1 MINPRVVSIFVVA
14 AVAAIFTLGVAT
26 SIFTIFPSGQQQA
39 AAQQENTTTG
49 TTTPSTANQTT
60 ASASNNKTFY
70 LFNTELEGLD
80 TATTGISHY
89 IYSLP
94 VIVANRGDSVTV
106 HLFNI
111 PETEEEEGGT
121 EEGGTEEGG
130 TEEGGTEEGGTEE
143 GGTEEGGTEE
153 GGTEEGGGTEEV
165 ERHAF
170 IIDTPP
176 YSVNI
181 DTAPGELGN
190 ATFTADQE
198 GIFQYYCKYHP
209 QTMRGEL
216 VVLPQSQ
223 GASAPST

>member
-1 MINPRVVSIFVVA
+1 MLLLTMINPRVVSIFVVA

-49 TTTPSTANQTT
+49 KTTPSTTNQTT

-111 PETEEEEGGT
+111 PETEE
-121 EEGGTEEGG
+121 
-130 TEEGGTEEGGTEE
+130 EEGGTEE

>member
-49 TTTPSTANQTT
+49 TTTPSTTNQTT

-111 PETEEEEGGT
+111 PETEEEE
-121 EEGGTEEGG
+121 E
-130 TEEGGTEEGGTEE
+130 
-143 GGTEEGGTEE
+143 GTEE

>member
-49 TTTPSTANQTT
+49 TTTPSTTNQTT

-111 PETEEEEGGT
+111 PETEEEEA
-121 EEGGTEEGG
+121 
-130 TEEGGTEEGGTEE
+130 GTEE

-223 GASAPST
+223 GASAPPT

>member
-1 MINPRVVSIFVVA
+1 MLFLTMINPRVVSIFVVA

-49 TTTPSTANQTT
+49 TTTPSTTNQTT

-111 PETEEEEGGT
+111 PETEE
-121 EEGGTEEGG
+121 
-130 TEEGGTEEGGTEE
+130 EE

>member
-1 MINPRVVSIFVVA
+1 MLLLTMINPRVVSIFVVA

-26 SIFTIFPSGQQQA
+26 NIFTIFPSGQQQA
-39 AAQQENTTTG
+39 AAQQENTTIG
-49 TTTPSTANQTT
+49 TTTPSTTNQTT

-111 PETEEEEGGT
+111 PETEE
-121 EEGGTEEGG
+121 EEGG

>member
-49 TTTPSTANQTT
+49 TTTPSTTNQTT

-111 PETEEEEGGT
+111 PETEEE
-121 EEGGTEEGG
+121 
-130 TEEGGTEEGGTEE
+130 
-143 GGTEEGGTEE
+143 EEGGTEE

>member
-1 MINPRVVSIFVVA
+1 MLLLTMINPRVVSIFVVA

-143 GGTEEGGTEE
+143 GG
-153 GGTEEGGGTEEV
+153 GTEEV

>member
-1 MINPRVVSIFVVA
+1 MLLLTMINPRVVSIFVVA

-39 AAQQENTTTG
+39 AAQQENTTIG
-49 TTTPSTANQTT
+49 TTTPSTTNQTT

-111 PETEEEEGGT
+111 PETEE
-121 EEGGTEEGG
+121 
-130 TEEGGTEEGGTEE
+130 EE

>member
-49 TTTPSTANQTT
+49 KTTPSTTNQTT

-111 PETEEEEGGT
+111 PETEE
-121 EEGGTEEGG
+121 
-130 TEEGGTEEGGTEE
+130 EEGGTEEGGTEE

>member
-39 AAQQENTTTG
+39 AAQQENTTAS
-49 TTTPSTANQTT
+49 TTTTSTTNQTM
-60 ASASNNKTFY
+60 ASASSTNKTFY
-70 LFNTELEGLD
+70 LFNTELEGAD
-80 TATTGISHY
+80 VGTTGVDTY

-106 HLFNI
+106 NLVNI
-111 PETEEEEGGT
+111 AETEEEEEAT
-121 EEGGTEEGG
+121 EEEEGTVEEEEAATEE
-130 TEEGGTEEGGTEE
+130 EG
-143 GGTEEGGTEE
+143 
-153 GGTEEGGGTEEV
+153 
-165 ERHAF
+165 RHSF
-170 IIDTPP
+170 TIDTPP

-181 DTAPGELGN
+181 DTASGQSGN

>member
-1 MINPRVVSIFVVA
+1 MLLLTMISPRVVSIFVVA

-26 SIFTIFPSGQQQA
+26 SIFTTFPSGQQQA

-49 TTTPSTANQTT
+49 TTTPSTTNQTT

-111 PETEEEEGGT
+111 PETEE
-121 EEGGTEEGG
+121 
-130 TEEGGTEEGGTEE
+130 EEGGTEE

-223 GASAPST
+223 GVSAPST

>member
-14 AVAAIFTLGVAT
+14 AVAAIFTLGVTT
-26 SIFTIFPSGQQQA
+26 SIFTTFPSGQQQA

-49 TTTPSTANQTT
+49 TTTPSTTNQTT

-111 PETEEEEGGT
+111 PETEE
-121 EEGGTEEGG
+121 
-130 TEEGGTEEGGTEE
+130 EE

>member
-143 GGTEEGGTEE
+143 GGTEEGG
-153 GGTEEGGGTEEV
+153 GTEEV

>member
-1 MINPRVVSIFVVA
+1 MLLLTMINPRVVSIFVVA

-49 TTTPSTANQTT
+49 TTTPSTTNQTT

-111 PETEEEEGGT
+111 PETEE
-121 EEGGTEEGG
+121 
-130 TEEGGTEEGGTEE
+130 EEGGTEE

>member
-1 MINPRVVSIFVVA
+1 MLLLTMINPRVVSIFVVA

-49 TTTPSTANQTT
+49 TTTPSTTNQTT

-94 VIVANRGDSVTV
+94 DIVANRGDSVTV

-111 PETEEEEGGT
+111 PETEE
-121 EEGGTEEGG
+121 
-130 TEEGGTEEGGTEE
+130 
-143 GGTEEGGTEE
+143 EE

>member
-1 MINPRVVSIFVVA
+1 MISPRVVSIFVVA

-26 SIFTIFPSGQQQA
+26 SIFTTFPSGQQQA

-49 TTTPSTANQTT
+49 TTTPSTTDQTT

-111 PETEEEEGGT
+111 PETEEEG
-121 EEGGTEEGG
+121 
-130 TEEGGTEEGGTEE
+130 
-143 GGTEEGGTEE
+143 GGTEE

>member
-1 MINPRVVSIFVVA
+1 MLFPEMIIRRIVSIFVVA
-14 AVAAIFTLGVAT
+14 SIAASFSLAVAT
-26 SIFTIFPSGQQQA
+26 SLFATLPSGQQQA
-39 AAQQENTTTG
+39 AAQQENTTAS
-49 TTTPSTANQTT
+49 TTTSTTNQTT
-60 ASASNNKTFY
+60 ASASTNKTFY

-94 VIVANRGDSVTV
+94 DIVANRGDSVTV

-111 PETEEEEGGT
+111 PETEE
-121 EEGGTEEGG
+121 
-130 TEEGGTEEGGTEE
+130 EE

>member
-14 AVAAIFTLGVAT
+14 AVAAIFTLGAAT
-26 SIFTIFPSGQQQA
+26 SIFTTFPSGQQQA
-39 AAQQENTTTG
+39 AAQQENTITG
-49 TTTPSTANQTT
+49 TTPSTTNQTT

-94 VIVANRGDSVTV
+94 VIVANKGDSVTV

-143 GGTEEGGTEE
+143 GGTEE
-153 GGTEEGGGTEEV
+153 V

-198 GIFQYYCKYHP
+198 GTFQYYCKYHP

-223 GASAPST
+223 GVSAPST

>member
-1 MINPRVVSIFVVA
+1 MLLLTMISPKVVSIFVVA
-14 AVAAIFTLGVAT
+14 SIAAIFTLGVAT
-26 SIFTIFPSGQQQA
+26 SIFTTFPSGQQQA

-49 TTTPSTANQTT
+49 TTTTPSTTNQTT
-60 ASASNNKTFY
+60 ASASSTNKTFY
-70 LFNTELEGLD
+70 LFNTELEGAD
-80 TATTGISHY
+80 VATTGVDTY

-106 HLFNI
+106 NLVNI
-111 PETEEEEGGT
+111 AETEEEEEDGT
-121 EEGGTEEGG
+121 EEEEA
-130 TEEGGTEEGGTEE
+130 
-143 GGTEEGGTEE
+143 
-153 GGTEEGGGTEEV
+153 TEEGGGGTEE
-165 ERHAF
+165 EGRHSF
-170 IIDTPP
+170 TIDTPP

-181 DTAPGELGN
+181 DTAPGQSGN

-198 GIFQYYCKYHP
+198 GVFQYYCMYHP

>member
-1 MINPRVVSIFVVA
+1 MLLLTMINPRVVSIFVVA

-49 TTTPSTANQTT
+49 TTTPSTTNQTT

-130 TEEGGTEEGGTEE
+130 
-143 GGTEEGGTEE
+143 
-153 GGTEEGGGTEEV
+153 GTEEV

-216 VVLPQSQ
+216 VVVPQSQ

>member
-1 MINPRVVSIFVVA
+1 MLLLTIINPRVVSIFVVA

-39 AAQQENTTTG
+39 AAQQENTTIG
-49 TTTPSTANQTT
+49 TTTPSTTNQTT

-111 PETEEEEGGT
+111 PEPEE
-121 EEGGTEEGG
+121 
-130 TEEGGTEEGGTEE
+130 EEGGTEEGGTEE